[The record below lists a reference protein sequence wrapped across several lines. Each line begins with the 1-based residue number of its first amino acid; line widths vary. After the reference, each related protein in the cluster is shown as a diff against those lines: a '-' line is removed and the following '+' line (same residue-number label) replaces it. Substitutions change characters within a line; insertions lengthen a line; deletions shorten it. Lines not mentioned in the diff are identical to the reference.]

1 METIFLIL
9 SGAILIAGI
18 LYWFWSHIQLTQKKV
33 QLLENAVFELRGML
47 SSRISPADP
56 IGTATTSGSP
66 YKDLDDDDWEE
77 EGAPVE
83 TAAAAAT
90 SSDDTVKHIVIQ
102 EREVSSTDT
111 GVVAEKEI
119 SDDLQPGG
127 RIELPT
133 VEADASAAAAED
145 DSSTSEQF
153 RELFVSSTAVAA
165 AAAETPVRSG
175 ALDGMPV
182 KDLRILAKQRGIP
195 DAENMRKKELLSALR
210 STATVVE
217 TAATLDLTH
226 AEQEVPTAD

>member
-56 IGTATTSGSP
+56 IGTVTTPGSP

-77 EGAPVE
+77 DGAPVE
-83 TAAAAAT
+83 TAPVAA
-90 SSDDTVKHIVIQ
+90 SDDTVKHIVIQ

-119 SDDLQPGG
+119 NDDLQPGG

-133 VEADASAAAAED
+133 VEADVSAAAAED
-145 DSSTSEQF
+145 DASTSEQF
-153 RELFVSSTAVAA
+153 RELFVSSTAAA
-165 AAAETPVRSG
+165 AATTVEVPARSG

-217 TAATLDLTH
+217 TASTLDLTH